1 MRRLIRRYWKLG
13 LLPCGLLLAWTLVGA
28 NAATPAADAAQAGD
42 IPTIR
47 TLIQQKADLNRAQ
60 ADGMTALHWSAS
72 HNDVAMT
79 QVLLRAGA
87 NPNTETRLG
96 AITPLFVASRN
107 GNAAIVEVLLKAGAK
122 ANAVDGTGATPLM
135 FAAGSGSAEAVEV
148 LVAHGAQV
156 NAREVPHGQTALMF
170 AAASNR
176 GSTIN
181 ALLKHGADAEVATLV
196 ADPGCGSLFAKSMG
210 CGGGGD
216 SDGEEGI
223 DKPAPKAKGG

>member
-13 LLPCGLLLAWTLVGA
+13 LLPSGLLLAWTLVGA

-96 AITPLFVASRN
+96 AITPSVRRLEERERRN
-107 GNAAIVEVLLKAGAK
+107 CRGVVK
-122 ANAVDGTGATPLM
+122 
-135 FAAGSGSAEAVEV
+135 SG
-148 LVAHGAQV
+148 
-156 NAREVPHGQTALMF
+156 
-170 AAASNR
+170 
-176 GSTIN
+176 
-181 ALLKHGADAEVATLV
+181 
-196 ADPGCGSLFAKSMG
+196 
-210 CGGGGD
+210 
-216 SDGEEGI
+216 GEGERC
-223 DKPAPKAKGG
+223 